1 MPLDLRKASALL
13 RKHIAERVRDYP
25 LYVNEGPGKD
35 DAPIKQITMGYD
47 FDGAGWVAIVF
58 DTRPKAEIDG
68 EWNAYIE
75 ANAIEFPDWQQAY
88 DELVEKGIA
97 IKVTLPDGAK
107 TTIGKKASEEEV
119 AEVLGKALRD
129 VLVSARDD
137 GQFSSLPLAKNCAL
151 VVEEHDGYYGWSD
164 QESEEP
170 DGPEAC
176 FAALAGNVASKP
188 SEGQIAHWINVLER
202 MAAGK
207 EAPSEWLILVQN
219 EIFDRL
225 KKLGEPAVVPLLKFV
240 RKWASK
246 PEYDGDRPQRNF
258 NELPMQDPTIKALRL
273 VHDSRHATP
282 EVESLLRDILRRSI
296 PVNTRRK
303 LWGIIP
309 AWSARCLARLF
320 KKKYPMPKLHDST
333 NELLNRD
340 DYAGATR
347 S

>member
-1 MPLDLRKASALL
+1 MHLDVRKAAALL

-35 DAPIKQITMGYD
+35 GAPIKQITMGYQ
-47 FDGAGWVAIVF
+47 FDSAGWVAIVF

-68 EWNAYIE
+68 QWNAYIE
-75 ANAIEFPDWQQAY
+75 PNAIDFSDWQQAY
-88 DELVEKGIA
+88 DDLVEKGIA
-97 IKVTLPDGAK
+97 IKVTLPDGTK

-119 AEVLGKALRD
+119 AEALGKALRD
-129 VLVSARDD
+129 VLVSARND
-137 GQFSSLPLAKNCAL
+137 GLFAPLPLAKNCAL

-188 SEGQIAHWINVLER
+188 VEGQIAHWIDVLER

-207 EAPSEWLILVQN
+207 EASSEWLILVQN

-225 KKLGEPAVVPLLKFV
+225 KKLGDSAVVPLLKFV

-258 NELPMQDPTIKALRL
+258 HEAPMQDPAIKALRL

-282 EVESLLRDILRRSI
+282 EVEALLRDILRRSI
-296 PVNTRRK
+296 LVNSRRK

-309 AWSARCLARLF
+309 AWSARCLSRLF
-320 KKKYPMPKLHDST
+320 KKKYPAPKLHEST
-333 NELLNRD
+333 NELLNHD
-340 DYAGATR
+340 AYVATR
-347 S
+347 